1 MKKLVKNVGLVSLF
15 LSVAACGGGG
25 GSGGGDVSTASSA
38 TSAPA
43 PQYSKALS
51 ETASAD
57 NQSIDAG
64 LWKGVIESPAG
75 GEYNLT
81 VVVDELGGAL
91 IELTFIN
98 DEQSFE
104 LNALRIFGVPD
115 YWGTQ
120 GSAAGFDIQRA
131 LEKDYWKDVPEE
143 ITFAA
148 GHVEMENGALSVSVD
163 ISRGEGLY
171 TMSGLATS
179 EAATPFNLWTT
190 VAGVAKVLFGDANY
204 IATGATFVFQ
214 QDDCVMTGTY
224 LTGNENAAVSRVSL
238 HADCVSSYNQAFSG
252 DYVGFAYHAEGACNG
267 SQGVEVLRLTTINN
281 ESALKLMPYACA

>member
-1 MKKLVKNVGLVSLF
+1 MNKVIKKLGLVGLF

-25 GSGGGDVSTASSA
+25 GSSGSGDSSSASS
-38 TSAPA
+38 SAPST

-64 LWKGVIESPAG
+64 LWKGIIESPAG

-91 IELTFIN
+91 IEITFIN
-98 DEQSFE
+98 DEKSFE

-120 GSAAGFDIQRA
+120 GSAAGFDIERG

-163 ISRGEGLY
+163 ISRGNGVY

-179 EAATPFNLWTT
+179 ETATPFSLWTT
-190 VAGVAKVLFGDANY
+190 VADAAKVLFGDANY
-204 IATGATFVFQ
+204 VATGSSFVFQ

-224 LTGNENAAVSRVSL
+224 LTGNSNAPVSRVSL
-238 HADCVSSYNQAFSG
+238 RAECVSSYNQAFSG
-252 DYVGFAYHAEGACNG
+252 DYVGFAYHAPGACNG
-267 SQGVEVLRLTTINN
+267 SQDEEVLRLTTINN
-281 ESALKLMPYACA
+281 DSALKLMPYAC